1 MRIII
6 YGELIQDKYYYTTT
20 NRMAPE
26 ANIPVYLASNTELKL
41 GGATN
46 VALNLSSFCDIEFI
60 SVIGNDIDISEIEK
74 IFDKNNIKYNFFKEN
89 RKSIIKNRIICNNLI
104 STRFDIEDTFDINKN
119 TQNNIYEHIL
129 SKINNL
135 DGIIISDYNKGI
147 IPTELCKNI
156 ISLANLNNVSIFIDP
171 KVNNIDKYK
180 NCTFFKPNMKEAIEL
195 LNDNSIIN
203 KEEIIKK
210 LFSKINCKYLLVTD
224 NENGMI
230 GYEHNNLINVKHE
243 NNIKVIDVT
252 GAGDTVISVFVYIYL
267 LTNDFIYAIN
277 ISNYIAGKSVQHLG
291 NYRFRIEDIK
301 EYNKIIYSHQSDI
314 LKNISKIHKNIV
326 FTNGCFDIIHIG
338 HLKLLNY
345 CKTLGDILVL
355 GINSDSSIKKLK
367 GENRPINCIEDR
379 VKFLD
384 LLNIVDYIV
393 IFDELTPIEILKNLK
408 PTFLVKGGDYTV
420 ENVIGKEYVNKVI
433 ICDLVPD
440 KSTTNIIKKI
450 NFNI

>member
-1 MRIII
+1 
-6 YGELIQDKYYYTTT
+6 
-20 NRMAPE
+20 MAPE